1 MTGLVACLNV
11 EVDKVV
17 GLQGI
22 DGCLCLALVV
32 GVPKSRGT
40 GHVDDTQSGILAD
53 AANEVDSRN
62 DGTASD
68 NGETFHQGLHLG
80 PVSPTPRPDAVGR
93 VHAAGHTFLVEGMV
107 LEQLLAL
114 QHQVT
119 KQCGR
124 RRSLVHPVLGLGHI
138 LAPRLQGDVVR
149 RSAMDVLVAAL
160 HDQQVA
166 ILDAG
171 VEVDAVGVEMLFQ
184 VINQDVALL
193 RLQASA
199 RVILQQVALEAHKV
213 ATQCQV
219 IVGQGYAYAGSLQG
233 APSLV
238 DEVLVVAQDAAVGHF
253 AARMESVGDGLEH
266 ATTAIAGQE
275 VEVWRIGILQ
285 EGLSSQLLDRP
296 VGHAV
301 SKYNQMFHQAKL
313 IMSANTPAAVT
324 LAPAP

>member
-1 MTGLVACLNV
+1 
-11 EVDKVV
+11 
-17 GLQGI
+17 
-22 DGCLCLALVV
+22 
-32 GVPKSRGT
+32 
-40 GHVDDTQSGILAD
+40 
-53 AANEVDSRN
+53 
-62 DGTASD
+62 
-68 NGETFHQGLHLG
+68 
-80 PVSPTPRPDAVGR
+80 
-93 VHAAGHTFLVEGMV
+93 
-107 LEQLLAL
+107 
-114 QHQVT
+114 
-119 KQCGR
+119 
-124 RRSLVHPVLGLGHI
+124 
-138 LAPRLQGDVVR
+138 
-149 RSAMDVLVAAL
+149 MDVLVAAL

-184 VINQDVALL
+184 VIDQDVALL

-219 IVGQGYAYAGSLQG
+219 VVGQGYAYAGSLQG

-253 AARMESVGDGLEH
+253 AARMETVGDGLEH

-285 EGLSSQLLDRP
+285 EGFSSQLLDRP